1 MLVYQ
6 RVTLLNFCIWLLKWH
21 AAARL
26 LKLFGG
32 LLCVS
37 ARTSTI
43 FLRQSVGK
51 DGFFRR
57 VQHGSMWFNVVQCG
71 SMTIP

>member
-1 MLVYQ
+1 MVIFHSYVSLPEGNIAQ
-6 RVTLLNFCIWLLKWH
+6 LLNL
-21 AAARL
+21 AAQVARL

-43 FLRQSVGK
+43 FLRKNPWERTVFT
-51 DGFFRR
+51 DGFN
-57 VQHGSMWFNVVQCG
+57 MLQCG